1 MLFKE
6 IRQAIRLLAKN
17 PGFTAIA
24 ALSLALGIGANSAI
38 FSLADAILLRP
49 LPVPQP
55 SRVLNLTTETPSAPR
70 DGVSYPEYRDIR
82 DKNRSFDGL
91 IAFQFT
97 TVGFAASGKA
107 LPQMRMGQMVSD
119 NFFSVLGVQP
129 SLGRALLPDEGKVPG
144 RDAILILSYQFW
156 ESEFARDPS
165 AIGRTVRMNGINFT
179 IVGVTPKNFTGIDQ
193 WIRPYFYVPLTMAP
207 RLLVASDPNLLEQR
221 GNRMFNAKGRLK
233 PGVSRQAA
241 QAELT
246 AIGKNL
252 ETAYPD
258 TNRNRSVI
266 LRTEFEDRVQQDP
279 WDSRLVL
286 MLMAL
291 VGLVLLIACAN
302 VANLLLARSQARSR
316 EIAIRLAIGA
326 GRVRLLRQLLIES
339 LILAMCGC
347 VLGIV
352 VAYGGVRF
360 LQTLKV
366 PTDLP
371 VIIAVQ
377 LDQRVFLFSLFA
389 ALMSALV
396 FGIAPAWQALKTDLV
411 PALRSAGLTASARRR
426 TIGRNALVVSQ
437 VALSVVLLVA
447 AGMLF
452 DGFRKILVMN
462 PGFRVDHILTMDFDT
477 SLVQASPATH
487 NFYRNLI
494 DRARALP
501 GVRSATL
508 SLVVPLAP
516 AQSGQTVI
524 PEGYQFTK
532 GQETAQV
539 FQNAVDEHYFD
550 VMQTPIVRGR
560 GFTASDKADSTRVA
574 IVNQEFAEKYWPNQ
588 DSIGKK
594 IRLND
599 LNGPVFQVVGVAKT
613 AKYLFIAEPP
623 TPFLYLP
630 FTQHPQSRMSILVE
644 TYGDPAAMAAP
655 LREVVRSI
663 NPDQPI
669 YNTHTLTNFYQQRG
683 TGIFLMILQLVGS
696 MGLLGL
702 VLAVVGLYGL
712 IAYSV
717 SRRTQEI
724 GIRMALGAQRSDVAA
739 MILRQGFVLAI
750 VGIAIGFAASI
761 AVRGILTQGLIGL
774 GTLSPAVLAIVP
786 LTLLLVTM
794 AACYLPA
801 RRAAQVDPLRALR
814 WE

>member
-6 IRQAIRLLAKN
+6 IRQAIRLLLNN

-24 ALSLALGIGANSAI
+24 ALSLALGIGANCAI

-49 LPVPQP
+49 LPIRHASQ
-55 SRVLNLTTETPSAPR
+55 VLNLRTTTPSAPL
-70 DGVSYPEYRDIR
+70 DGVSFPEYRDIR
-82 DKNRSFDGL
+82 DKNQSLDGL
-91 IAFQFT
+91 VAFQLT
-97 TVGFAASGKA
+97 TVGFAPTPKA

-119 NFFSVLGVQP
+119 NFFNVLGVQP
-129 SLGRALLPDEGKVPG
+129 ALGRAFLADEGKVPG
-144 RDAILILSYQFW
+144 RDAIVILSHHFW
-156 ESEFARDPS
+156 ETEFGRDPS
-165 AIGRTVRMNGINFT
+165 AIGRTVRMNGIDFT
-179 IVGVTPKNFTGIDQ
+179 IVGVTPEQFTGIDQ
-193 WIRPYFYVPLTMAP
+193 WIRPYFYVPISMAP
-207 RLLVASDPNLLEQR
+207 RLLVASDSNVLEQR

-233 PGVSRQAA
+233 PGVSSEAA

-252 ETAYPD
+252 EKAYPE
-258 TNRNRSVI
+258 TNRNRSVT
-266 LRTEFEDRVQQDP
+266 LRTEIEDRFQQDP
-279 WDSRLVL
+279 WDSRLVVL
-286 MLMAL
+286 LMAL
-291 VGLVLLIACAN
+291 VGLVLIIACAN
-302 VANLLLARSQARSR
+302 VANLLLARAQARSR

-326 GRVRLLRQLLIES
+326 GRARLLRQLLIES
-339 LILAMCGC
+339 LILAACGC
-347 VLGIV
+347 VLGLGF
-352 VAYGGVRF
+352 AYGGIRF

-371 VIIAVQ
+371 VVLAPQ
-377 LDQRVFLFSLFA
+377 LDQRVLLFSLIA
-389 ALMSALV
+389 GVLSALV

-477 SLVQASPATH
+477 SLVPASPATKE
-487 NFYRNLI
+487 FYRNLI
-494 DRARALP
+494 DRVRAMP

-508 SLVVPLAP
+508 SLAVPLAP
-516 AQSGQTVI
+516 AQSIQTVI
-524 PEGYQFTK
+524 PEGFQFPK
-532 GQETAQV
+532 GQESTQV
-539 FQNAVDEHYFD
+539 FQNSIDEQYFA

-560 GFTASDKADSTRVA
+560 AFTSNDKSDSTRVA
-574 IVNQEFAEKYWPNQ
+574 IVNEEFAKKYWPNQ
-588 DSIGKK
+588 DAIGKK
-594 IRLND
+594 IRLEG
-599 LNGPVFQVVGVAKT
+599 LKGPEAQVVGVAKT
-613 AKYLFIAEPP
+613 AKYVFIAEPP
-623 TPFLYLP
+623 TEFVYFPL
-630 FTQHPQSRMSILVE
+630 TQRPQTRMSLLVE
-644 TYGDPAAMAAP
+644 TYGDPAAMTAP
-655 LREVVRSI
+655 LRETVRSL

-669 YNTHTLTNFYQQRG
+669 YNARTLANFYEQRG
-683 TGIFLMILQLVGS
+683 TAIFVFILRLVAG

-724 GIRMALGAQRSDVAA
+724 GIRMALGAQRSNVAA
-739 MILRQGFVLAI
+739 LILRQGFVLAI
-750 VGIAIGFAASI
+750 IGIAIGFAASV
-761 AVRGILTQGLIGL
+761 AVRGILAQGLIGL
-774 GTLSPAVLAIVP
+774 GILSPAVLAIVP
-786 LTLLLVTM
+786 LGLLLVTM

-801 RRAAQVDPLRALR
+801 RRASQIDPLRALR

>member
-6 IRQAIRLLAKN
+6 IRQAIRLLLNN

-49 LPVPQP
+49 LPIPQP
-55 SRVLNLTTETPSAPR
+55 SHVLNLRTATPSTPL
-70 DGVSYPEYRDIR
+70 DGVSFPEYRDIR
-82 DKNRSFDGL
+82 DKNQSLAGL
-91 IAFQFT
+91 VAFQFT
-97 TVGFAASGKA
+97 TVGFAATPKA

-119 NFFSVLGVQP
+119 NFFKVLDVQP
-129 SLGRALLPDEGKVPG
+129 ALGRAFLADEGKVPG
-144 RDAILILSYQFW
+144 RDAIAILSYHFW
-156 ESEFARDPS
+156 ETEFVRDPS

-179 IVGVTPKNFTGIDQ
+179 IVGVMPPDFTGIDQ
-193 WIRPYFYVPLTMAP
+193 WVRPYFYVPLSMAP
-207 RLLVASDPNLLEQR
+207 RLLVSSGPNVLEQR

-233 PGVSRQAA
+233 PGVSRETA

-252 ETAYPD
+252 EKAYPE
-258 TNRNRSVI
+258 TNRNRSVL
-266 LRTEFEDRVQQDP
+266 LRTEFEDRMQQDP
-279 WDSRLVL
+279 WDSRLVM

-347 VLGIV
+347 VLGLGF
-352 VAYGGVRF
+352 AYGGIRF

-371 VIIAVQ
+371 VVISVQ
-377 LDQRVFLFSLFA
+377 LDQRVLLFSLLA
-389 ALMSALV
+389 GVLSALV

-426 TIGRNALVVSQ
+426 TIGRNALVISQ

-447 AGMLF
+447 AGMLL
-452 DGFRKILVMN
+452 DGFRKVLVMN
-462 PGFRVDHILTMDFDT
+462 PGFRIDHIMTMDFDT
-477 SLVQASPATH
+477 SLVPASEATH
-487 NFYRNLI
+487 DFYRNLI

-501 GVRSATL
+501 GVKSATL

-532 GQETAQV
+532 GQETTQV
-539 FQNAVDEHYFD
+539 FQNSIDDRYFD

-560 GFTASDKADSTRVA
+560 AFTANDKADSTRVA
-574 IVNQEFAEKYWPNQ
+574 IVNEEFAKTYWPNQ
-588 DSIGKK
+588 DAIGKK
-594 IRLND
+594 IRLDD

-623 TPFLYLP
+623 QQFVYFP
-630 FTQHPQSRMSILVE
+630 FTQHPQTRMSLLAE
-644 TYGDPAAMAAP
+644 TYGDPAAMTAP
-655 LREVVRSI
+655 LREVVRSL

-669 YNTHTLTNFYQQRG
+669 YNTHTLANFYEQRG
-683 TGIFLMILQLVGS
+683 TAIFLFILQLVAS
-696 MGLLGL
+696 MGLIGL
-702 VLAVVGLYGL
+702 TLAVVGLYGL

-739 MILRQGFVLAI
+739 LILRQGFVLAI
-750 VGIAIGFAASI
+750 IGIAIGFAASI
-761 AVRGILTQGLIGL
+761 AVRGILVQGLIGL

-786 LTLLLVTM
+786 VGLLLVTM
-794 AACYLPA
+794 SACYLPA
-801 RRAAQVDPLRALR
+801 P
-814 WE
+814 

>member
-1 MLFKE
+1 
-6 IRQAIRLLAKN
+6 
-17 PGFTAIA
+17 
-24 ALSLALGIGANSAI
+24 
-38 FSLADAILLRP
+38 
-49 LPVPQP
+49 
-55 SRVLNLTTETPSAPR
+55 
-70 DGVSYPEYRDIR
+70 
-82 DKNRSFDGL
+82 
-91 IAFQFT
+91 
-97 TVGFAASGKA
+97 
-107 LPQMRMGQMVSD
+107 MGQMVSD
-119 NFFSVLGVQP
+119 NFFKVLDVQP
-129 SLGRALLPDEGKVPG
+129 ALGRAFLADEGKVPG
-144 RDAILILSYQFW
+144 RDAIAILSYHFW
-156 ESEFARDPS
+156 ESEFGRDPS
-165 AIGRTVRMNGINFT
+165 AIGRAVRMNGVNFT
-179 IVGVTPKNFTGIDQ
+179 IVGVMPPAFTGIDQ
-193 WIRPYFYVPLTMAP
+193 WIRPYFYVPLSMSP
-207 RLLVASDPNLLEQR
+207 RLLVSSGPSVLEQR

-233 PGVSRQAA
+233 PGVSRETA

-252 ETAYPD
+252 EKAYPD
-258 TNRNRSVI
+258 TNRNRSLI
-266 LRTEFEDRVQQDP
+266 LRTEFEDRMQQDP

-347 VLGIV
+347 VLGLGF
-352 VAYGGVRF
+352 AYGGIRF

-371 VIIAVQ
+371 VVIAPE
-377 LDQRVFLFSLFA
+377 LNQRVLLFSLIA
-389 ALMSALV
+389 GVLSALV
-396 FGIAPAWQALKTDLV
+396 FGIAPAWQALKTDLI

-452 DGFRKILVMN
+452 EGFRKMLVMN
-462 PGFRVDHILTMDFDT
+462 PGFRIDHILTMDFDT
-477 SLVQASPATH
+477 SLVPASAATH
-487 NFYRNLI
+487 DFYRNLI

-501 GVRSATL
+501 GVKSATL

-524 PEGYQFTK
+524 PEGFQFPK
-532 GQETAQV
+532 GQETTQV
-539 FQNAVDEHYFD
+539 FQNSIDDRYFD
-550 VMQTPIVRGR
+550 VMQTPIVHGR
-560 GFTASDKADSTRVA
+560 AFTASDKADSTRVA
-574 IVNQEFAEKYWPNQ
+574 IVNQEFADKYWSNQ
-588 DSIGKK
+588 DAIGKK
-594 IRLND
+594 IRLDD

-613 AKYLFIAEPP
+613 SKYIFVAESPM
-623 TPFLYLP
+623 PFVYFP
-630 FTQHPQSRMSILVE
+630 FTQHPQTRMSILVE
-644 TYGDPAAMAAP
+644 TYGDPAAMTAP
-655 LREVVRSI
+655 LRDVVRTL

-669 YNTHTLTNFYQQRG
+669 YNTHTLANFYEQRG
-683 TGIFLMILQLVGS
+683 TGIFLMILQIVAS

-702 VLAVVGLYGL
+702 TLAVVGLYGL
-712 IAYSV
+712 IAYSA

-739 MILRQGFVLAI
+739 LILRQGFLLAI
-750 VGIAIGFAASI
+750 IGIAIGFAASI
-761 AVRGILTQGLIGL
+761 AVRGILAQGLIGL

-786 LTLLLVTM
+786 VGLLLVTM

-801 RRAAQVDPLRALR
+801 RRAAQIDPLRALR

>member
-6 IRQAIRLLAKN
+6 IRQAIRLLLNN

-55 SRVLNLTTETPSAPR
+55 SQVLNLTTETPSAPL
-70 DGVSYPEYRDIR
+70 DGVSYPEYRDLR
-82 DKNRSFDGL
+82 DKTQSLQGL
-91 IAFQFT
+91 VAFQFT
-97 TVGFAASGKA
+97 TVGFASSQKA

-119 NFFSVLGVQP
+119 NFFKVMDVQP
-129 SLGRALLPDEGKVPG
+129 ALGRAFLADEGKIPG
-144 RDAILILSYQFW
+144 RDAIAILSYHFW
-156 ESEFARDPS
+156 ETEFARDPS
-165 AIGRTVRMNGINFT
+165 AIGRTVRMNGMDFT
-179 IVGVTPKNFTGIDQ
+179 IVGVTPKSFTGIDQ
-193 WIRPYFYVPLTMAP
+193 WVHPYFYVPLSMAP
-207 RLLVASDPNLLEQR
+207 RLMAASDANVLEQR
-221 GNRMFNAKGRLK
+221 GNRMFSAKGRLQ

-246 AIGKNL
+246 AIGRNL
-252 ETAYPD
+252 EKAYPQ

-266 LRTEFEDRVQQDP
+266 LRTEFENRVQQDP
-279 WDSRLVL
+279 WDSKLVM

-291 VGLVLLIACAN
+291 AGLVLLIACAN

-326 GRVRLLRQLLIES
+326 GRARLLRQLLIES
-339 LILAMCGC
+339 LILAACGC
-347 VLGIV
+347 VLGLV
-352 VAYGGVRF
+352 FAYGGIRF

-371 VIIAVQ
+371 VTISVQ
-377 LDQRVFLFSLFA
+377 LDQRVLLFSLIA
-389 ALMSALV
+389 GVLSALA

-462 PGFRVDHILTMDFDT
+462 PGFRIDHILTMDFDT
-477 SLVQASPATH
+477 SLVPASAATH
-487 NFYRNLI
+487 DFYRNLI

-501 GVRSATL
+501 GVKSATL
-508 SLVVPLAP
+508 SLAVPLAP
-516 AQSGQTVI
+516 TQSGMTVI
-524 PEGYQFTK
+524 PEGFQFPK
-532 GQETAQV
+532 GQETTQV
-539 FQNAVDEHYFD
+539 FQSSIDERYFD
-550 VMQTPIVRGR
+550 VMQTPILRGR
-560 GFTASDKADSTRVA
+560 AFTSNDKADSTRVA
-574 IVNQEFAEKYWPNQ
+574 IVNEEFAKRYWPNQ
-588 DSIGKK
+588 DAIGKK
-594 IRLND
+594 IRLED
-599 LNGPVFQVVGVAKT
+599 LRGPEVQVVGVAQT
-613 AKYLFIAEPP
+613 GKYVFIAEPAM
-623 TPFLYLP
+623 PFVYFP
-630 FTQHPQSRMSILVE
+630 FTQRPRTRMSILVE
-644 TYGDPAAMAAP
+644 TYGDPAAMTAP
-655 LREVVRSI
+655 LREVVRAL

-669 YNTHTLTNFYQQRG
+669 YNTHTLASFYELRG
-683 TGIFLMILQLVGS
+683 TAIFLFILRLVAS

-702 VLAVVGLYGL
+702 TLAVVGLYGL

-724 GIRMALGAQRSDVAA
+724 GIRMALGAQRSNVAA
-739 MILRQGFVLAI
+739 LILRQGLVLAI
-750 VGIAIGFAASI
+750 IGIAIGFAASI
-761 AVRGILTQGLIGL
+761 AVRGILAQGLIGL

-786 LTLLLVTM
+786 LGLLLVTM

-801 RRAAQVDPLRALR
+801 HRASQIDPLRALR